1 MNDFTRT
8 ILEKAGVPDLLD
20 ILDRRISSSE
30 LNSLLLALFDRKT
43 AQLSPADLMR
53 NYEMNRLVKPFDLD
67 PVALKAL
74 ELDLF
79 RVFAGAGFKPIE
91 LSPVSPLGACSAIGK
106 VDQKKVVSGLRGA
119 EVMADATNAIALHI
133 CQLKKSRRPGPALL
147 RFSAVERHLRAQPP
161 PMQGFTAHFKAGCL
175 VTSGRDTG
183 NLQFEKQCLTE
194 HVRTWDAAL
203 RAVAGISV
211 IRVNLLPR
219 EGYADP
225 GFSEKLRLHLASE
238 FPDIEITLTSS
249 PTENHYYQGIQF
261 KLIIA
266 ANGREIEIGDGGFT
280 DWSQQLLQDRK
291 ERMLCSGLGVEFLFR
306 LLGRR

>member
-133 CQLKKSRRPGPALL
+133 CQLKKAAARVRHCFGSRLSNGISGPNRRPCRGLPLISKQVASSLPAGIREICSL
-147 RFSAVERHLRAQPP
+147 R
-161 PMQGFTAHFKAGCL
+161 
-175 VTSGRDTG
+175 
-183 NLQFEKQCLTE
+183 NN
-194 HVRTWDAAL
+194 AL
-203 RAVAGISV
+203 RSMSERGTPPSGPLPEYLSSGSTYY
-211 IRVNLLPR
+211 RVKGMPIPVSAKN
-219 EGYADP
+219 
-225 GFSEKLRLHLASE
+225 
-238 FPDIEITLTSS
+238 
-249 PTENHYYQGIQF
+249 
-261 KLIIA
+261 
-266 ANGREIEIGDGGFT
+266 
-280 DWSQQLLQDRK
+280 
-291 ERMLCSGLGVEFLFR
+291 
-306 LLGRR
+306 